1 MIILDTHIWVWW
13 NQDSRQLTSFQKEII
28 ENSRTD
34 GIGISTISLLEISR
48 LVNRGRLVLPKP
60 LNEWFLIALAEE
72 GILLIP
78 ITPAIAI
85 ESYSLPGEFH
95 KDPADRIIVATA
107 RTYSCSLMTNDS
119 NILAYP
125 HVKLIIDATLQGQ
138 HGQEFPAANP
148 GS

>member
-1 MIILDTHIWVWW
+1 MIIVDTHIWVWW
-13 NQDSRQLTSFQKEII
+13 NQDSPQLTNFQKEII
-28 ENSRTD
+28 ENSRND

-60 LNEWFLIALAEE
+60 LNEWFSIALAEE

-78 ITPAIAI
+78 ITPMIAI

-107 RTYSCSLMTNDS
+107 RTYDCPLMTNDG

-125 HVKLIIDATLQGQ
+125 HVTLITTTT
-138 HGQEFPAANP
+138 P
-148 GS
+148 

>member
-1 MIILDTHIWVWW
+1 MIILDTHIWFWW
-13 NQDSRQLTSFQKEII
+13 NQDSPKLTNFQQEII
-28 ENSRTD
+28 DNSRPD

-60 LNEWFLIALAEE
+60 LKEWFSIALAEE
-72 GILLIP
+72 GIILIP

-107 RTYSCSLMTNDS
+107 RTYDCPLMTNDGDIITYS
-119 NILAYP
+119 
-125 HVKLIIDATLQGQ
+125 HVRLIT
-138 HGQEFPAANP
+138 PKTT
-148 GS
+148 

>member
-13 NQDSRQLTSFQKEII
+13 NQDSPQLTNFQKEII
-28 ENSRTD
+28 ENSRSD

-48 LVNRGRLVLPKP
+48 LVNRSRLVLPLQ
-60 LNEWFLIALAEE
+60 LNEWFSIALAEE

-85 ESYSLPGEFH
+85 ESYSLPEEFH

-107 RTYSCSLMTNDS
+107 RTYDCSLMTNDS
-119 NILAYP
+119 SILAYP
-125 HVKLIIDATLQGQ
+125 HVKLITMTI
-138 HGQEFPAANP
+138 P
-148 GS
+148 

>member
-1 MIILDTHIWVWW
+1 MGYGERMIILDTHIWIWW
-13 NQDSRQLTSFQKEII
+13 NQDSPRLTSFQKEII
-28 ENSRTD
+28 DSSRSD

-48 LVNRGRLVLPKP
+48 LVNRGRLVLPLP
-60 LNEWFLIALAEE
+60 LNEWFSIALAEE

-107 RTYSCSLMTNDS
+107 RTYECPLMTNDS
-119 NILAYP
+119 NILSYP
-125 HVKLIIDATLQGQ
+125 HVKLITTTTT
-138 HGQEFPAANP
+138 
-148 GS
+148 

>member
-13 NQDSRQLTSFQKEII
+13 NQDSPQLTNFQKEII
-28 ENSRTD
+28 ENSRSD

-48 LVNRGRLVLPKP
+48 LVNRSRLVLPLQ
-60 LNEWFLIALAEE
+60 LNEWFSIALAEE

-85 ESYSLPGEFH
+85 ESYSLPEEFH

-107 RTYSCSLMTNDS
+107 RTHDCSLMTNDS
-119 NILAYP
+119 SILAYP
-125 HVKLIIDATLQGQ
+125 HVKLITMTI
-138 HGQEFPAANP
+138 P
-148 GS
+148 